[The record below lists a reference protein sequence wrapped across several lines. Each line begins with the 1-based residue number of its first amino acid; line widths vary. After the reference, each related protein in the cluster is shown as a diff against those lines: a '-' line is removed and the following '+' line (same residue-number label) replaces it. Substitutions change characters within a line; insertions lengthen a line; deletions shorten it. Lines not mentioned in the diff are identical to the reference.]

1 MLTCK
6 QASRLVSERQDRKL
20 NWHERVGLRLHLWI
34 CNNCLRFEK
43 QIQYIQHAVRK
54 GQQKGQLPADK
65 PLPPESV
72 ERIRKALHDRKEDLS
87 D

>member
-34 CNNCLRFEK
+34 CNNCQRFEK
-43 QIQYIQHAVRK
+43 QIRYIQQAVRK
-54 GQQKGQLPADK
+54 GQLEGQLPVEK
-65 PLPPESV
+65 SLPPESV
-72 ERIRKALHDRKEDLS
+72 ERIRKALHDRKEGQS